1 METGSTITKK
11 KSSVIVQGTILAFAS
26 IIVRMIGLLYRIPLT
41 RIIGDEAV
49 GLYSMAF
56 ELYNIALLLSSYS
69 LPLAVSKLVSAREH
83 RGEYRNSGKVFR
95 VALAFGFVV
104 GGLATLLVYFG
115 ADAYAAFNSE
125 PNLAI
130 PIRVLAPT
138 IFVFSLMGVIRGYFQ
153 GHSNMV
159 PTAVS
164 QIIEQVVNA
173 AVSIGAAV
181 YMVKRYAGSDKLSG
195 YAAAGGTYGTFFGAL
210 AAAVTLFI
218 IYLVNRPLIRS
229 FYRLDDGSAK
239 ESTGHVLHAV
249 ILTVIPVVLSQTVY
263 QISGIL
269 DQNIWN
275 LCMSLKGT
283 YYDDIKSTWYGIYSG
298 KYKVLYNVPIAVAS
312 ALGTAIVPN
321 IVGDYNN
328 GNLDKVR
335 RDVSSSIKFNMIIA
349 FPCAFGLAFLGGPIM
364 QLVFGD
370 YSELSAE
377 VMNFGG
383 IAVVFFALSTMT
395 NGVLQGI
402 NRMRIPVIHSAIAL
416 VLHLILLVV
425 LLRFTDLNL
434 MALVIANIF
443 FALVVC
449 ILNWRSVSRLLG
461 YKQEINA
468 TFLIPAVSAV
478 NMGIVSALFQ
488 KDLAKW
494 IDGRIATVLS
504 VILAVMIYFVLL
516 IRLKGITRD
525 ELFDMPKGRT
535 LYRIFVKLK
544 LMK

>member
-1 METGSTITKK
+1 MNGNQNSK

-69 LPLAVSKLVSAREH
+69 LPLAVSKLVAAREH
-83 RGEYRNSGKVFR
+83 REEYKNSHKVFC
-95 VALAFGFVV
+95 VALGFGFVV
-104 GGLATLLVYFG
+104 GGIATLILYFG
-115 ADAYAAFNSE
+115 ADAYAAFNNE

-138 IFVFSLMGVIRGYFQ
+138 IFVFSIMGVIRGYFQ

-159 PTAVS
+159 PTAIS
-164 QIIEQVVNA
+164 QIVEQVINA
-173 AVSIGAAV
+173 AVSIGAAL
-181 YMVKRYAGSDKLSG
+181 YMVKKYAGSEQLSG
-195 YAAAGGTYGTFFGAL
+195 YGAAGGTYGTFFGAL
-210 AAAVTLFI
+210 AAFVTLFI
-218 IYLVNRPLIRS
+218 IYLVYRPLMKEY
-229 FYRLDDGSAK
+229 YRMDVHEET
-239 ESTGHVLHAV
+239 ESTGHVLRAV
-249 ILTVIPVVLSQTVY
+249 FATVIPVVLSQTVY

-275 LCMSLKGT
+275 KCMAAKGT
-283 YYDDIKSTWYGIYSG
+283 YYDDMKSTWYGIYSG

-335 RDVSSSIKFNMIIA
+335 HDVSTSIKFNMIIA
-349 FPCAFGLAFLGGPIM
+349 FPCAAGLAFLGGPIM

-370 YSELSAE
+370 YNELSAL

-383 IAVVFFALSTMT
+383 VAVVFFALSTMT
-395 NGVLQGI
+395 NGVLQGV
-402 NRMRIPVIHSAIAL
+402 NRMDIPVLHSAIAL

-425 LLRFTDLNL
+425 LLQFTELNVL
-434 MALVIANIF
+434 GLVVANIF

-449 ILNWRSVSRLLG
+449 ILNWRSVAKILR
-461 YKQEINA
+461 YKQEVNT
-468 TFLIPAVSAV
+468 TFIAPC
-478 NMGIVSALFQ
+478 VSALIMGVISFLFQ
-488 KDLAKW
+488 RDLAKW
-494 IDGRIATVLS
+494 MDGRIATGLA
-504 VILAVMIYFVLL
+504 ILLAVLVYFVCL
-516 IRLKGITRD
+516 IRLKGITKKD
-525 ELFDMPKGRT
+525 LYEMPKGRV